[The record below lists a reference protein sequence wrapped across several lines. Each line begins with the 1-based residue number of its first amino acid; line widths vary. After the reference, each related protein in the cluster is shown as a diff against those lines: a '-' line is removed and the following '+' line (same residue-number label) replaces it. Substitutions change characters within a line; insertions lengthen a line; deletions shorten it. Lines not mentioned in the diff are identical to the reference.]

1 MPYVIHHN
9 DHDGKCSAAITL
21 NELLPIFVKEQVVCI
36 EYNYGYKVDWD
47 ELINPDHFLPT
58 GKEICYIVD
67 IALNDEIFDVI
78 KKLVE
83 NNVKVIHI
91 DHHQATLDYINSN
104 IDKGSIMSQI
114 TKFYNTKYSAT
125 MLCWV
130 YSCMNESE
138 REKPMDIKFDFT
150 PNFSH
155 VMINVDNEAK
165 AREYKIYPGIFY
177 IDDYD
182 IWRHS
187 NSNTIAFHY
196 GLSTLQDMNPKLDE
210 LWGDI
215 IYGNERILSK
225 YLDKGSA
232 IAEHKKQEYD
242 RILKRGHAI
251 TINTESDVI
260 PDGIAYGFI
269 VNNVCDSFMFESI
282 KKDYDVCIAYW
293 YDGRIKKWRYSFRSS
308 DESKFDCNKYAK
320 LFGGGG
326 HTKSSGCV
334 VDKPIIE
341 F

>member
-47 ELINPDHFLPT
+47 ELINPDHFLPN

-67 IALNDEIFDVI
+67 VALNDEIFNVI
-78 KKLVE
+78 KKLVD

-91 DHHQATLDYINSN
+91 DHHQGTLDFINTN
-104 IDKGSIMSQI
+104 IDKASIISQI

-155 VMINVDNEAK
+155 VMINVDDERK

-187 NSNTIAFHY
+187 SPNTIAFHY
-196 GLSTLQDMNPKLDE
+196 GLSTALDMNPKLDE
-210 LWGDI
+210 FWGNI
-215 IYGNERILSK
+215 IYGNERQLAP

-232 IAEHKKQEYD
+232 IVEHKKQEYD
-242 RILKRGHAI
+242 RILKRGHDI
-251 TINTESDVI
+251 TITPGDPSI
-260 PDGIAYGFI
+260 FPGGTAIGFI

-293 YDGRIKKWRYSFRSS
+293 YDGKSNKWHYSFRASN
-308 DESKFDCNKYAK
+308 ESKFNCNKYAQ
-320 LFGGGG
+320 LFGGAG
-326 HTKSSGCV
+326 HDKAAGAV
-334 VDKPIIE
+334 LDKPIY